1 MPAALSCLFNA
12 SSSSFLVFRS
22 LNLGSNFFCSALMSR
37 WPSLVAKM
45 ACSTLMAAILVAV
58 GLNAGAVGTGSA
70 APGAAGNAA
79 EEEPPAWAKAAT
91 EKTTAAAMEHT
102 NLSFM
107 GSLNSFNTPVDFE
120 PGLTQTHAS
129 HLPLLHS
136 RCTGLLTGL
145 LFCPQTAGDSRH
157 ARPATLV
164 WITHYRNS
172 LSVRSNIRTWSP
184 R

>member
-1 MPAALSCLFNA
+1 MPVAFSCLFSA

-37 WPSLVAKM
+37 CPSLVAKI
-45 ACSTLMAAILVAV
+45 ACSTLMAAILVAF
-58 GLNAGAVGTGSA
+58 GLNVGAGAGSA

-79 EEEPPAWAKAAT
+79 DEEPPAWAKAAT
-91 EKTTAAAMEHT
+91 QRTSAAAMEHT

-145 LFCPQTAGDSRH
+145 LFCTQSSDDSRH
-157 ARPATLV
+157 ARQAIPV
-164 WITHYRNS
+164 
-172 LSVRSNIRTWSP
+172 
-184 R
+184 